1 MRLPR
6 TLAAV
11 VLLPLLVACGTE
23 TDSAPERRAVAEAPE
38 PAGPDLVPEDYPLD
52 AGLFSGGDVTL
63 EGPGP
68 RVRGV
73 PVADMVCGS
82 TAWPGPAE
90 QRTDRRA
97 VLASGPEYAEIREL
111 VVFDTAEHAAAA
123 LEALRADVAGCPGTG
138 QRVLTAHEVD
148 TGRDA
153 VTLGETYTEGLGG
166 TAVQVVREGRAVLAV
181 MDAGEFSPE
190 SLADFVPELTA
201 ETARVARQ
209 LDCVWGAG
217 CAEEPVVLT
226 GETAG
231 RLVLG
236 AGIADLRAA
245 APAVALEV
253 PGGGQC
259 ATVRWTSPSGVDL
272 VGAVDP
278 DRGLAFVSGGAGV
291 VTDAGVTVGTT
302 LAELRQRHPEARLA
316 DNGLWWVDR
325 GAYDYSFGTTDDVV
339 SDVAVVADEQ
349 SCVG

>member
-6 TLAAV
+6 ALAAV
-11 VLLPLLVACGTE
+11 VLVPLLAACGTE
-23 TDSAPERRAVAEAPE
+23 RAATPAPPQAAPAAEAT
-38 PAGPDLVPEDYPLD
+38 GPDLVPDDYPLD
-52 AGLFSGGDVTL
+52 AGLWSGGDVSL

-82 TAWPGPAE
+82 AAWPGPE
-90 QRTDRRA
+90 GQRTDRRA
-97 VLASGPEYAEIREL
+97 VLATGPEYAEVREL

-123 LEALRADVAGCPGTG
+123 LDALRADVAACPGTG
-138 QRVLTAHEVD
+138 QRVLTAHEAETD
-148 TGRDA
+148 RDA
-153 VTLGETYTEGLGG
+153 VTFGETYAEGLGG

-190 SLADFVPELTA
+190 SLADFVPDLTA

-209 LDCVWGAG
+209 LDCLWGAG

-226 GETAG
+226 GEAAG
-231 RLVLG
+231 PLVLG

-245 APAVALEV
+245 VPAVAVED
-253 PGGGQC
+253 PGGDQC

-278 DRGLAFVSGGAGV
+278 ERGLAYVGGGAGV
-291 VTDAGVTVGTT
+291 ETDAGVTVGTS
-302 LAELRQRHPEARLA
+302 LAELRERHPDARRA